1 MVLVRVLSTW
11 YDQAAGR
18 HRGMHACIQYLV
30 QVLHTTCTWY
40 QVLVAPGIYGR
51 RASVQVL
58 LGTWYKGTST
68 VYIRYS
74 YSTTE
79 IVHVCACILR
89 TTSTGGVYSVWY
101 SEYVVL
107 GVQYCLRS
115 TVCYAPTNLSWYHT
129 GVLVPGTI
137 LYFQYWYWHD
147 GVLR

>member
-1 MVLVRVLSTW
+1 MTRQ
-11 YDQAAGR
+11 QADIEGCVD
-18 HRGMHACIQYLV
+18 GYLV

-58 LGTWYKGTST
+58 MGTWYKGT

-79 IVHVCACILR
+79 IVHVCVCILR

-101 SEYVVL
+101 SYSGYVVL

-115 TVCYAPTNLSWYHT
+115 MLCPDESFMVPYWSTSSRNDLVLP
-129 GVLVPGTI
+129 VLV
-137 LYFQYWYWHD
+137 LA
-147 GVLR
+147 